1 MAIELSGK
9 IKGGINEFEK
19 LFEIL
24 LLRDQRI
31 LVLFESERSAHFRLM
46 KARLTLLI
54 IRLVRFLADM
64 KFLWEVRVGFCFQAR
79 YALSLSSIASEQE
92 RSNHLAEVVDLVL
105 LGMQLSIPATITLDT
120 ESAITEA
127 SRLEKQEAFQGK
139 SRKKDRRSVHR
150 ALSKCQISRF
160 EGGIG
165 GGGAQL
171 HFTEI
176 RL

>member
-1 MAIELSGK
+1 MAIELLGN

-19 LFEIL
+19 LLEIL

-31 LVLFESERSAHFRLM
+31 LELLESERSAHLRLM

-92 RSNHLAEVVDLVL
+92 RSNHLAEAVDLVL
-105 LGMQLSIPATITLDT
+105 RGMKLSIPAMTTLDT
-120 ESAITEA
+120 ESATTEA
-127 SRLEKQEAFQGK
+127 SWLEKQDAFQGK

-150 ALSKCQISRF
+150 ALSNCQTCRF

-171 HFTEI
+171 HFTDI